1 MIGLYCIVGCKKSN
15 ENKVVIYSCAEDYR
29 NEFYLNGL
37 KEKFPEFDITLEYMT
52 SGSAAAKLKAEG
64 TKTEGDILLSWES
77 GYLEMNSDNLAP
89 LTWVDFS
96 IYEDDLLG
104 KDNKSVPE
112 YRNSGAII
120 INKELLSQKGLPLPA
135 SYQDLLDPMYKGL
148 ISMPNPKSSGTGY
161 MFLKNLVNV
170 FGEDEAF
177 AYFDALSENIT
188 QFTSS
193 GSGPIN
199 ALVQGEAAIALGMT
213 GQAVTMINDGVDL
226 GILFFEEGAPWSIYK
241 NAIVAGK
248 EKKEAVKQVFD
259 YLSSDLVPACDALY
273 FPEKVY
279 KDLDFEVE
287 NYPQN
292 IVYGD
297 MSNNTSEEKT
307 RLLAKWN
314 H

>member
-1 MIGLYCIVGCKKSN
+1 MVLIGLLCLVGCKKSN

-37 KEKFPEFDITLEYMT
+37 KEKFPEYDITLEYMT
-52 SGSAAAKLKAEG
+52 SGNAAAKLKAEG

-77 GYLEMNSDNLAP
+77 GYIDMISNNLAV
-89 LTWVDFS
+89 LDWVDYS
-96 IYEDDLLG
+96 IYEDGFARND
-104 KDNKSVPE
+104 KKSVPE
-112 YRNSGAII
+112 LRNSGAII
-120 INKELLSQKGLPLPA
+120 VNPKVLQARSLEVPS
-135 SYQDLLDPMYKGL
+135 SYQDLLDPKYKGL

-199 ALVQGEAAIALGMT
+199 AVVQEEAAIALGMT
-213 GQAVTMINDGVDL
+213 AQAVTMINEGVNLD
-226 GILFFEEGAPWSIYK
+226 ILVFEEGAPYSAYE
-241 NAIVAGK
+241 VALVLGK
-248 EKKEAVKQVFD
+248 EQSEAVRNILDF
-259 YLSSDLVPACDALY
+259 LISDLIPACDELY

-279 KDLDFEVE
+279 KNKEYAVK

-307 RLLAKWN
+307 RLLAK
-314 H
+314 